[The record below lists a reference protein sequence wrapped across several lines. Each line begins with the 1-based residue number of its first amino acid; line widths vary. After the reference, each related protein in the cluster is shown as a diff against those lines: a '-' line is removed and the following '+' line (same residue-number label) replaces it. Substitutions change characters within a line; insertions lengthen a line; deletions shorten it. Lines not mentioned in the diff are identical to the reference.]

1 MIQIPHIILADNQ
14 SITRRGVIALL
25 EELMSE
31 RVIEEVAGYRDLQ
44 ALLRRYPRSLVV
56 VDYSLFDF
64 QSLSQMINMKS
75 GAAESSWLLFTDE
88 PDEHFLRRLL
98 LADPVISVVTK
109 QDSLETIRKALLA
122 VSKGDLY
129 RCEYAESVM
138 RGGVPS
144 GKKAEPLTPSEKKIL
159 REIALGKTTKE
170 IAIERHLSFHT
181 VNAHRRNIYRK
192 LGVNSLSEVTR
203 YALQA
208 GLADP
213 VEYYI

>member
-25 EELMSE
+25 EELMTE

-44 ALLRRYPRSLVV
+44 ALLRRNPRSLVV

-138 RGGVPS
+138 RGGGTIWKESRTTHP
-144 GKKAEPLTPSEKKIL
+144 L
-159 REIALGKTTKE
+159 REENTAGDRPGQDHQGD
-170 IAIERHLSFHT
+170 RH
-181 VNAHRRNIYRK
+181 
-192 LGVNSLSEVTR
+192 
-203 YALQA
+203 
-208 GLADP
+208 
-213 VEYYI
+213 